1 MIRAVP
7 RERQTMTPQRH
18 KDTKGNVGENPGP
31 PLCLCVFV
39 VIFSFCFP
47 ALTREVLQLK
57 TPGPT
62 PAREPAYSSGH
73 PFLSVSSAF
82 IFFKKMAF
90 TPRETMGM
98 AHPC

>member
-7 RERQTMTPQRH
+7 RESQAMTPQRH
-18 KDTKGNVGENPGP
+18 KDTKGTMGFHQRS

-39 VIFSFCFP
+39 VIFSFRFP

-57 TPGPT
+57 KPSPT
-62 PAREPAYSSGH
+62 PARERGYP
-73 PFLSVSSAF
+73 PLSVSSAF
-82 IFFKKMAF
+82 IFFKKMALP
-90 TPRETMGM
+90 PRETMGM